1 MQISVDDITIR
12 IGDRLLF
19 EHTTWKMTKD
29 QNWAIIGPTGSG
41 KSSLVRAISGTARL
55 AAGHITY
62 RFDDGETRPYIY
74 PYEVR
79 VLSPEDHQQFLNRH
93 AEYHQARWQGS
104 EGEAASTVAH
114 LLSLESLVRR
124 SPFEVSPPAVD
135 ETAYLR
141 QRAFVMELFGLG
153 KLLERKAL
161 HLSHGESRKVL
172 LARILLQT
180 PRLLVLDSPF
190 TGLDQESRA
199 FFREAVETLL
209 RRGEPRILMIS
220 GRLDDMCE
228 AITHL
233 MVVDRRRVA
242 AQGPREQVASRA
254 DLQPLLHDPGND
266 ITLADDGV
274 VRRYAAALE
283 ASPPEDAKG
292 VAAGPTFVSMED
304 VSITYS
310 GTGILRGINWTV
322 KQGERWVL
330 LGPNGAGK
338 STLLSLILADNPQA
352 YANRVAVF
360 GKPRTT
366 GEAIW
371 EVKQAIGWVSPEL
384 HAFYPQ
390 DVTCF
395 DVVCSGFF
403 NSVGLFRSCS
413 PAQRAAAV
421 GWLKALGI
429 DDLSER
435 PFKTASAG
443 QQRLVLLARAL
454 VKNPPLLILD
464 EPCQALDDHHRR
476 LFVSLIDNLC
486 RQTPLTLIYVTHD
499 RDEIPQ
505 SVTHLL
511 KLEAGRVVHC
521 GILPHSLQY
530 MRHGS

>member
-1 MQISVDDITIR
+1 MQVSVDDITIR
-12 IGDRLLF
+12 IDGRLLF
-19 EHTTWKMTKD
+19 EHTTWQITKN

-41 KSSLVRAISGTARL
+41 KSSLVRAICGAARL
-55 AAGHITY
+55 ADGRITY
-62 RFDDGETRPYIY
+62 RFDDGETRSYIY
-74 PYEVR
+74 PHEVGI
-79 VLSPEDHQQFLNRH
+79 LSPEDQQQFLNQH
-93 AEYHQARWQGS
+93 AAYHQARWQGS
-104 EGEAASTVAH
+104 EGEGASNVDD
-114 LLSLESLVRR
+114 LLSLESLTHR

-135 ETAYLR
+135 EAVYLR
-141 QRAFVMELFGLG
+141 QRAFVMNLFGLD
-153 KLLERKAL
+153 KLLGRKAL

-172 LARILLQT
+172 LARILLQA

-190 TGLDQESRA
+190 TGLDQESRT

-209 RRGEPRILMIS
+209 QRGEPRILMVS
-220 GRLDDMCE
+220 GRLDDLCD

-242 AQGPREQVASRA
+242 AQGPREQIASRA
-254 DLQPLLHDPGND
+254 DLQPLLHDPGSD
-266 ITLADDGV
+266 VTLRDDGMV
-274 VRRYAAALE
+274 KLYADALE
-283 ASPPEDAKG
+283 APPPEEAEG
-292 VAAGPTFVSMED
+292 VAARPSFVSMED
-304 VSITYS
+304 VSIKYS
-310 GTGILRGINWTV
+310 DTGILCNINWTV
-322 KQGERWVL
+322 EPGERWAL

-360 GKPRTT
+360 GQPRTT
-366 GEAIW
+366 GKAIW
-371 EVKQAIGWVSPEL
+371 EVKQSIGWVSPEL

-403 NSVGLFRSCS
+403 NSVGLFRSTN
-413 PAQRAAAV
+413 PAQRAAAS
-421 GWLKALGI
+421 GWLTALDTG
-429 DDLSER
+429 DLSER
-435 PFKTASAG
+435 LFKTVSAG